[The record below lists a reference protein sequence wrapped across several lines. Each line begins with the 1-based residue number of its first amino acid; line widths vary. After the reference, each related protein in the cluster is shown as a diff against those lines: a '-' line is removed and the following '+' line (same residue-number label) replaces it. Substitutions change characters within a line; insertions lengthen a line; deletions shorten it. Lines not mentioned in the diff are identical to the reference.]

1 MFASETFYY
10 SNKQKNIVEIDTT
23 KLNVLFYPSIEDDSI
38 AILLNNTSKTI
49 IPNSNQLKLYKI
61 SSIRD
66 IKTELDVLKRNTN
79 IAYVWY
85 NVTTDKNVTLIPT
98 NEILFELNE
107 GFGLDDIISL
117 FKQNSIKIKNVNK
130 YGVVVAQ
137 WVLQAV

>member
-1 MFASETFYY
+1 
-10 SNKQKNIVEIDTT
+10 
-23 KLNVLFYPSIEDDSI
+23 
-38 AILLNNTSKTI
+38 
-49 IPNSNQLKLYKI
+49 LYKI
-61 SSIRD
+61 SSIKD